1 MAAHQKPADN
11 RKKRSKNSQPKNP
24 ANLSILYIRWCAFLT
39 YCARDSALKAQS
51 ALHEQKTLP
60 GVSGTCFYR
69 LQLLSFSD
77 DSSDSALWIKDP
89 LKSPDSEDGFW

>member
-1 MAAHQKPADN
+1 MKYVM
-11 RKKRSKNSQPKNP
+11 
-24 ANLSILYIRWCAFLT
+24 LSCFSSTLGCAFLT

-77 DSSDSALWIKDP
+77 DSPDSALWMKES
-89 LKSPDSEDGFW
+89 LKSSDSEDGFWGDKSLLDHFRVWC